1 LLKRG
6 FFTGDGAPTEYVPP
20 APAELARYFPELEIL
35 ELIGRGGMGAVYKA
49 RQKNL
54 DRLIALKILPFS
66 VNRDPAFA
74 ERFAREARALAKLT
88 HPNIVSVHDSG
99 QTDGLF
105 YFIMEFVDGMN
116 LRQLLNSGRIAPKE
130 ALAIVPQICDALQ
143 YAHDKGIVHRD
154 IKPENILLDK
164 TGMVKIADF
173 GLAKL
178 MGREAKDLSI
188 TDTHDVMG
196 TPHYMAPEQVEHPLD
211 VDHRADIYSLGVVF
225 YQMLTG
231 ELPIGRFAPPS
242 RKVQIDVRLDEVVL
256 RALEKEPDH
265 RYQHVSDVKTQVET
279 ILTSPPQNSAGISPV
294 TPASPTGA
302 LSPWCRIIS
311 LAFGVP
317 FTSPL
322 AIKLVNISALGFL
335 SFLAFLRFVPLPG
348 MERCSGFSGFSGFFG
363 LIGFAY
369 IIEAAAW
376 RRARTLASSTPPA
389 APTGSGGSPVRPQ
402 PSGAPLYHRAASL
415 RDRWPWDATFLSC
428 LTVALIPIPLILTAC
443 LVPVLGRRAWFF
455 LFLELIPLLNAVIY
469 FAILRRIDRLWLK
482 VSPGARELAEGL
494 LATRSLQTPC
504 LAALANDRLELLGV
518 TGQPI
523 TIPLSDIQSVTE
535 IRWFNGKRLWWK
547 RGLKIDRRG
556 APPVLI
562 ALAGSVILRWKPFL
576 SGDVRALDALSLE
589 ATPKAQPHSSPASA
603 IGRIL
608 GVLGFLFILIFIL
621 AEVFLLKTRNS
632 TTTVPARPAAA
643 PNLSFGPV
651 IERVIQARQTGTNSY
666 LDLDTGQLLAPPPD
680 VTDALTAGQTTHDME
695 RFWQAL
701 DIPENSRP
709 FRYIAWLRESGAD
722 LMFNGDEQTIAFDGT
737 FIIAHGD
744 SSTNWDDWAKLSPE
758 TTRAALETIKSAI
771 ENTQSG
777 TTTITLTPGLRS
789 YTTAR
794 RLASRNSTGLPAD
807 LLTRDQS
814 AIWFFKTRKGSVG
827 VLQITG
833 FTDNPPGVKIRY
845 KLVQAGASRAT
856 APFVAH
862 YPGGTVEL
870 VALTSKPWTNMV
882 CWRPDGT
889 ISKEPFPAM
898 NGSMDQWAANMDVE
912 KIAFRV
918 HSENDKDISCPVAR
932 VSKDSGVLAPSSAWQ
947 APYPQSPDGLFL
959 QIITCP
965 TNAETMNISL
975 GVANDAW
982 ETGVTL
988 NNSANALTGASAVDD
1003 WNAAYNAMVGSQGDV
1018 AVSFIYSR
1026 SDDWET
1032 RMAYVDGDGKVIP
1045 IQENGSRIKTSQVGG
1060 TLLIWSN
1067 EFARVK
1073 EFRLQK
1079 RKYQWVEFRNVSL
1092 RPGHLTQV
1100 ENVDAVEVASARA
1113 FTPPATVL
1121 AEPILRYSGTVY
1133 YPSGKPA
1140 AGVPV
1145 AFYPGFYWGSG
1156 NYAETRT
1163 DTNGRYEIIQHPK
1176 TSNIMTG
1183 PVNPTNSIMAGDV
1196 RENLAAI
1203 QFFGA
1208 GVSNV
1213 DLTLQS
1219 AITLSGSVKN
1229 TDGKPVP
1236 GAEVDVRF
1244 LSGNSIT
1251 PLRSQSTTVSE
1262 LGLFSSPVLPQGREY
1277 WIYGI
1282 KAKGYGSAFA
1292 RVEATDTKAITYS
1305 FPPFVL
1311 KPANYRLAGRVLD
1324 SKGKP
1329 LIGTRVSFSGPGQ
1342 PQDSFTNTDS
1352 EGQFFFDAVCEGPIK
1367 IFANYQDPQDN
1378 SIYMNLNGGSGMEV
1392 EAGDTNILIKQ
1403 KSVLV
1408 RPMK

>member
-1 LLKRG
+1 MSDEKRCSQCGAALAADAPQGLCPACLLKRG
-6 FFTGDGAPTEYVPP
+6 FFTSDGARTEYAPP
-20 APAELARYFPELEIL
+20 TPAELARYFPELEIL
-35 ELIGRGGMGAVYKA
+35 ELVGRGGMGAVYKA

-54 DRLIALKILPFS
+54 DRLVALKILPFS

-99 QTDGLF
+99 QADGLF

-164 TGMVKIADF
+164 TGTVKIADF

-242 RKVQIDVRLDEVVL
+242 KKVVIDVRLDEVVL
-256 RALEKEPDH
+256 RALEKEPEH
-265 RYQHVSDVKTQVET
+265 RYQHASDVKTQVET
-279 ILTSPPQNSAGISPV
+279 ILTTPPQNSAGVSPG

-302 LSPWCRIIS
+302 LSPWCHIIGI
-311 LAFGVP
+311 AFGNP
-317 FTSPL
+317 LTSPL
-322 AIKLVNISALGFL
+322 AIKLVNSSALGFL

-348 MERCSGFSGFSGFFG
+348 MQRCSGFAGFSGFFG
-363 LIGFAY
+363 LIGLAY
-369 IIEAAAW
+369 IVEAVGR
-376 RRARTLASSTPPA
+376 RRATTPMPA
-389 APTGSGGSPVRPQ
+389 ILPEAPVGTGGSPVR
-402 PSGAPLYHRAASL
+402 
-415 RDRWPWDATFLSC
+415 W
-428 LTVALIPIPLILTAC
+428 
-443 LVPVLGRRAWFF
+443 
-455 LFLELIPLLNAVIY
+455 
-469 FAILRRIDRLWLK
+469 
-482 VSPGARELAEGL
+482 
-494 LATRSLQTPC
+494 
-504 LAALANDRLELLGV
+504 
-518 TGQPI
+518 
-523 TIPLSDIQSVTE
+523 
-535 IRWFNGKRLWWK
+535 
-547 RGLKIDRRG
+547 
-556 APPVLI
+556 I
-562 ALAGSVILRWKPFL
+562 A
-576 SGDVRALDALSLE
+576 
-589 ATPKAQPHSSPASA
+589 
-603 IGRIL
+603 RIL
-608 GVLGFLFILIFIL
+608 GVLSFLIILVFIL
-621 AEVFLLKTRNS
+621 AEGFLLKTRNS
-632 TTTVPARPAAA
+632 TTTVPTQSTAAPTRAAA
-643 PNLSFGPV
+643 VQSFSFGPV
-651 IERVIQARQTGTNSY
+651 IERVLNDPDDDVHGNFIIFESGKPIDMPVPWNIHAVSES
-666 LDLDTGQLLAPPPD
+666 LLNALNALGHS
-680 VTDALTAGQTTHDME
+680 VDALSDA
-695 RFWQAL
+695 
-701 DIPENSRP
+701 
-709 FRYIAWLRESGAD
+709 SGGSLIVFQSVTVPVSNA
-722 LMFNGDEQTIAFDGT
+722 EFD
-737 FIIAHGD
+737 
-744 SSTNWDDWAKLSPE
+744 
-758 TTRAALETIKSAI
+758 
-771 ENTQSG
+771 
-777 TTTITLTPGLRS
+777 TLTPAALV
-789 YTTAR
+789 T
-794 RLASRNSTGLPAD
+794 NSVLNGQEPGDKTITITNPPSTFL
-807 LLTRDQS
+807 
-814 AIWFFKTRKGSVG
+814 FKTYAGNRGSRG
-827 VLQITG
+827 ILQIAG
-833 FTDNPPGVKIRY
+833 FTDKPRGVIIRY
-845 KLVQAGASRAT
+845 KLVQTGASRAT
-856 APFVAH
+856 APFIAR

-870 VALTSKPWTNMV
+870 VALTSKPWTNTV

-889 ISKEPFPAM
+889 ISKDPFPTM
-898 NGSMDQWAANMDVE
+898 NGNIDQWAANMDVE
-912 KIAFRV
+912 KTAFRI
-918 HSENDKDISCPVAR
+918 HSENSGDISCPVVR
-932 VSKDSGVLAPSSAWQ
+932 VTKDSGVQAPSSAWQ

-975 GVANDAW
+975 GVANGAW

-988 NNSANALTGASAVDD
+988 NNSASALTGASAVDD
-1003 WNAAYNAMVGSQGDV
+1003 WNAAYNAVIGSQGDV
-1018 AVSFIYSR
+1018 AVSFIYSK

-1100 ENVDAVEVASARA
+1100 ENVDAIQVASATA
-1113 FTPPATVL
+1113 FVPPASVL
-1121 AEPILRYSGTVY
+1121 AKPILRYSGTVY

-1140 AGVPV
+1140 AGVHV

-1163 DTNGRYEIIQHPK
+1163 DTNGRYEIIQQPK
-1176 TSNIMTG
+1176 TSNIMIG

-1213 DLTLQS
+1213 DLTLQP

-1236 GAEVDVRF
+1236 GAELDIRF

-1251 PLRSQSTTVSE
+1251 SLRSQSTTVSE

-1311 KPANYRLAGRVLD
+1311 KPTNYRLAGRVLD

-1367 IFANYQDPQDN
+1367 IFANYQDPQDT

-1392 EAGDTNILIKQ
+1392 EAGDTNILIKLTVGTRPADEVTNHLSFGPVVERVIYDYKSGKNWLLNLETGETFSLPAGLDWEKNASAVWEWAHQHGVHIMGFTDFSQHGRDGDPVPVIQTLNHGYGMPVASKRALYGFEMKAALMQEKGLAFETITPLQISTELQ
-1403 KSVLV
+1403 KQVSPAKGSSGLGPWLSQFASMALHGTSWHGTDDYLYAFETEDGQSGVLQITGFTDNPRGVKIRYKLV
-1408 RPMK
+1408 RPVVK